1 MPGGPPTTLDLSSYG
16 LGASADARWLTEATT
31 AVRFADGTGT
41 GPTLAAGDRVDLI
54 VVEGDKAR
62 VRKDDHYGWVPAT
75 LLTADAPP
83 PAPGAA
89 PQLGH
94 EPALP
99 PLLSQP
105 LGTPRPAPAPAP
117 Q

>member
-1 MPGGPPTTLDLSSYG
+1 M
-16 LGASADARWLTEATT
+16 TEATT
-31 AVRFADGTGT
+31 AVRFADGTGV
-41 GPTLAAGDRVDLI
+41 GPTLAAGDRVDLLL
-54 VVEGDKAR
+54 VDGDKAR
-62 VRKDDHYGWVPAT
+62 IKKDDHYGWVPAN
-75 LLTADAPP
+75 LLTSDAPP

-94 EPALP
+94 DPALP

-105 LGTPRPAPAPAP
+105 LLAPTPAPPPAP